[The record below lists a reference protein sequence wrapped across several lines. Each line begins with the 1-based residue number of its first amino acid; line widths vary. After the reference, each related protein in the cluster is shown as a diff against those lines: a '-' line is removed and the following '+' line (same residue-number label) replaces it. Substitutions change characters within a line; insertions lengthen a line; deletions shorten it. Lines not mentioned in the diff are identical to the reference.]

1 MIEQELFNY
10 LKECCY
16 PDLEKSKRSMSR
28 WDCFSEKENHR
39 IELKCRKKHY
49 DDLMIEKSKYDAMI
63 RICNKHLNVP
73 MYICS
78 TPRGVFRYN
87 LFDIEPVWID
97 GLYPLSTEFS
107 NKFNV
112 SKTIA
117 NINIK
122 YSDQI

>member
-1 MIEQELFNY
+1 
-10 LKECCY
+10 
-16 PDLEKSKRSMSR
+16 MSR

-78 TPRGVFRYN
+78 TPMGVFRYN
-87 LFDIEPVWID
+87 LFDIDPVWRD
-97 GLYPLSTEFS
+97 GLYPASTEFS
-107 NKFNV
+107 SRFNV
-112 SKTIA
+112 SKIIA